1 LSSGI
6 PQTRNQEMPFRQAQ
20 GPELSLVKPMIRPF
34 IITACVI
41 RFAAIANVVAAAE
54 ARLALRGRV
63 NMSGSF
69 PVYSEDNVNFY
80 GTNVYLLESDMLR
93 RRAEQGLGR
102 AAPADLKI
110 TAERVP
116 NTSIILVTA
125 SAADEPV
132 ATSFLG
138 SLVDE
143 FLKFKREQKKR
154 AFADAIARL
163 EVALKAASREAA
175 PELQKIKQQLA
186 AASVL
191 DIEPDFEKLPE
202 K

>member
-1 LSSGI
+1 M
-6 PQTRNQEMPFRQAQ
+6 TRF
-20 GPELSLVKPMIRPF
+20 SLIAICLIAF
-34 IITACVI
+34 IASE
-41 RFAAIANVVAAAE
+41 AMAAE
-54 ARLALRGRV
+54 ARLILRGRV
-63 NMSGSF
+63 TLSSSL
-69 PVYSEDNVNFY
+69 PAYSEDSVNFY
-80 GTNVYLLESDMLR
+80 GTHVYLLESGILR
-93 RRAEQGLGR
+93 RRTAEALGH
-102 AAPADLKI
+102 AAPADLKV

-125 SAADEPV
+125 SASDET
-132 ATSFLG
+132 AAKSFLD

-143 FLKFKREQKKR
+143 FLKFKREQRKR

-163 EVALKAASREAA
+163 DAALRASREAA

-191 DIEPDFEKLPE
+191 DSEPEFEKLPE

>member
-1 LSSGI
+1 MTRSVLVAICVIAFAANSG
-6 PQTRNQEMPFRQAQ
+6 
-20 GPELSLVKPMIRPF
+20 SLV
-34 IITACVI
+34 
-41 RFAAIANVVAAAE
+41 AAE
-54 ARLALRGRV
+54 ARLVLKGRV
-63 NMSGSF
+63 TLPGNF
-69 PVYSEDNVNFY
+69 PVYNEDTVNFY
-80 GTNVYLLESDMLR
+80 GTQVYLLESGL
-93 RRAEQGLGR
+93 LGR
-102 AAPADLKI
+102 RTEEAIGHPTPADLKI
-110 TAERVP
+110 TAERVQ

-125 SAADEPV
+125 SAADDAP
-132 ATSFLG
+132 AASFLG

-163 EVALKAASREAA
+163 DAALKAASREAA

-191 DIEPDFEKLPE
+191 DIDPEFEKLPE

>member
-1 LSSGI
+1 M
-6 PQTRNQEMPFRQAQ
+6 TRA
-20 GPELSLVKPMIRPF
+20 F

-41 RFAAIANVVAAAE
+41 GFAAISNVGAAAD

-80 GTNVYLLESDMLR
+80 GTHVYLLESSMLR
-93 RRAEQGLGR
+93 RRTEGMLGHS
-102 AAPADLKI
+102 APADLKL

-116 NTSIILVTA
+116 NTSVIRITA
-125 SAADEPV
+125 SSADEAA
-132 ATSFLG
+132 ATSFLD
-138 SLVDE
+138 SLVEE

-154 AFADAIARL
+154 AFNEAIARL
-163 EVALKAASREAA
+163 EAALKAAPDEAA
-175 PELQKIKQQLA
+175 PELRKIKQQLT
-186 AASVL
+186 AASIL
-191 DIEPDFEKLPE
+191 DVEPDFEKLPE